1 MHGLHHWVL
10 INQSRVTTKILVQK
24 KFEIAL
30 LLIYYLYTEGA
41 SASLVFLV
49 TF

>member
-10 INQSRVTTKILVQK
+10 INQSRVTTKILLQK
-24 KFEIAL
+24 KFEIA